1 MAHLVGTNITVWFK
15 LILQETFESAKQQNQ
30 ANMDMYF
37 DRSLLPDE
45 SPFMSYSHQRQ
56 LLVNGDD
63 NFSSLYYTYYNG
75 TYVFVCKQLSFQVTG
90 ILQKLVPFMHP
101 CTIEY
106 SIICVTL
113 LYSIWANIGSRRVTT
128 HRYSLV
134 IVQAQIYYLDCNK
147 TMKGLFSG
155 ILIFLLVLIILI
167 LYIVSGASF
176 IMNSNRS
183 PNSAPQSRE
192 MNKSSSSSSSLL
204 GQTNTT
210 NKNSMYSFKIL
221 TIFLTDGLE
230 SLVIFIELIA
240 TILVFVQINKLNY
253 AKFKHGIRV
262 SLDEVTQ
269 IFSLSGVLSF
279 SVFRCLAFRFSTR
292 SDVSSYFLLVN
303 GIMSFAQSLLQTML
317 ILEGLKRKS
326 NARKR
331 GRELITFLIMT
342 NISLWL
348 FYSITRNKYAN
359 LLFKDT
365 HIEFTNLSDFDVSEY
380 LDIKKEGSVFTATV
394 FDYYK
399 DYYLGLSDQF
409 YGSGGGGVGR
419 LSFANTNENAQAL
432 KWIIINTISYPLLL
446 YFHFHSSCCLSDIWK
461 ECYKP
466 DSD

>member
-1 MAHLVGTNITVWFK
+1 MAHLVGTNIIVWFK

-30 ANMDMYF
+30 ANNNNDMDF
-37 DRSLLPDE
+37 DRRHLTLQNSSLLI
-45 SPFMSYSHQRQ
+45 YNQSHRQ
-56 LLVNGDD
+56 LLIGNE
-63 NFSSLYYTYYNG
+63 NSSASYYAYYNG
-75 TYVFVCKQLSFQVTG
+75 TYTFVCKQLSFQVTD

-128 HRYSLV
+128 RRYSLV

-147 TMKGLFSG
+147 TMKGLFAG
-155 ILIFLLVLIILI
+155 ILVFLLVLIILI

-176 IMNSNRS
+176 IMSSNRS
-183 PNSAPQSRE
+183 PNSAPQSRQI
-192 MNKSSSSSSSLL
+192 NSPLLNITNGTSL
-204 GQTNTT
+204 
-210 NKNSMYSFKIL
+210 KNSTYSFKIL

-230 SLVIFIELIA
+230 SLMLFVELVA
-240 TILVFVQINKLNY
+240 TMTVFVQVTKLNY
-253 AKFKHGIRV
+253 AKLKREIRV
-262 SLDEVTQ
+262 TLDEVTQ
-269 IFSLSGVLSF
+269 IFALSGVLSF
-279 SVFRCLAFRFSTR
+279 SVFRGLAFRFSIR
-292 SDVSSYFLLVN
+292 RGVSSYFLLVN
-303 GIMSFAQSLLQTML
+303 GIMSFVQSLLQTML
-317 ILEGLKRKS
+317 ILEGQKRKS
-326 NARKR
+326 DARKR

-359 LLFKDT
+359 LLFKDSQ
-365 HIEFTNLSDFDVSEY
+365 IQFTNLPDFDVSGY
-380 LDIKKEGSVFTATV
+380 LDIKKESSVFSATAV
-394 FDYYK
+394 DYLREYFQASSE
-399 DYYLGLSDQF
+399 YSFAASDQ
-409 YGSGGGGVGR
+409 SVGR

-461 ECYKP
+461 ECYYP